1 MSNSKVSQP
10 MGTGDLAAPGPIY
23 QPPKVLTQDDFKK
36 AAGMFISPDG
46 HAARY
51 LVQTRLNP
59 FSVVEMNQVNSIT
72 DAARK
77 AQPNTAL
84 ADAKI
89 STAGISSGLRDT
101 RDYYNQDLRFIV
113 VTTIII
119 VLLILTAFR
128 NQRPRARQ
136 DAPRGPVIRRR
147 SSQ

>member
-10 MGTGDLAAPGPIY
+10 IRTADLAAAGPIY

-72 DAARK
+72 DTARK

-84 ADAKI
+84 ADSKI

-119 VLLILTAFR
+119 VLLILTALR
-128 NQRPRARQ
+128 NQPPRARQ
-136 DAPRGPVIRRR
+136 DTLCGPVI
-147 SSQ
+147 

>member
-10 MGTGDLAAPGPIY
+10 MGTADLAAAGPIY

-72 DAARK
+72 DTARK

-119 VLLILTAFR
+119 VLLILTALR

>member
-1 MSNSKVSQP
+1 
-10 MGTGDLAAPGPIY
+10 MGTADLVAAGPIY

-51 LVQTRLNP
+51 LVQTKLNP
-59 FSVVEMNQVNSIT
+59 FSVAAMNQVNSIT
-72 DAARK
+72 DTARK

-84 ADAKI
+84 ADAQI
-89 STAGISSGLRDT
+89 STAGIFSGLRDT
-101 RDYYNQDLRFIV
+101 RDYNQDLRFIV
-113 VTTIII
+113 VATIII
-119 VLLILTAFR
+119 VLLILTALRNQRSTPSR

-136 DAPRGPVIRRR
+136 DAPCGPVMRRR